1 MKIKRIPAIILAA
14 AMLGT
19 MPIVP
24 PETGLS
30 LSTVAYAA
38 EKLNA
43 PRRTKLFLDN
53 YNII

>member
-24 PETGLS
+24 SETGLS

-43 PRRTKLFLDN
+43 PRTLQPQ
-53 YNII
+53 

>member
-24 PETGLS
+24 PKTGLS
-30 LSTVAYAA
+30 LSTVASAA
-38 EKLNA
+38 ESLMP
-43 PRRTKLFLDN
+43 PRTLQPQ
-53 YNII
+53 